1 MNKKDKLL
9 LIGAILIA
17 FGVFMFF
24 KSTRIYSWGF
34 YRIGNRVST
43 GGILIALTL
52 FDIVFLFATKHKI
65 TKILLP
71 ILIAM
76 IVLSIVLGTEL
87 YYHGSVLDL
96 FLMLVPAAVGAGL
109 VLRAMMMRRQSPAGT
124 CRPFRRSDAPARRR
138 H

>member
-109 VLRAMMMRRQSPAGT
+109 VLRALMMKPEKKSE
-124 CRPFRRSDAPARRR
+124 
-138 H
+138 

>member
-1 MNKKDKLL
+1 MKKKDLL
-9 LIGAILIA
+9 FLVGAVLIA

-24 KSTRIYSWGF
+24 KSTRVYSWGF
-34 YRIGNRVST
+34 YKIGRSVST
-43 GGILIALTL
+43 GGILIALTV
-52 FDIVFLFATKHKI
+52 FDIVFLVATRHKV

-76 IVLSIVLGTEL
+76 IVLSIILGTEL

-109 VLRAMMMRRQSPAGT
+109 VLRALLMKPEKEKEE
-124 CRPFRRSDAPARRR
+124 
-138 H
+138 